1 MKLATHIIAIA
12 SILFASAALADSEK
26 RISEHLTMTEQ
37 QSLHI
42 NFPVGSLEIE
52 VTDSNQLEV
61 EIEIK
66 PKKNGWFSSSQDLSN
81 ITLSKKVTDNRVKLE
96 IDEDD
101 LQQEWTLRVPRSAAI
116 DINLGVGSI
125 EVNKLANSADIE
137 VGVGSIRVDTV
148 LNDFKRIDL
157 DSGVGDTRV
166 TGLVNEIKE
175 NRKMV
180 SSEIQYRGQGEF
192 TLNLEVG
199 VGDIRVRH

>member
-26 RISEHLTMTEQ
+26 RISENLTMTEQ

>member
-26 RISEHLTMTEQ
+26 RISENLTMTAQ